1 MSRLLARLI
10 RLATEQTVRESPLW
24 TRQPGGL
31 RIRTSRRRFAEQ
43 PLTAGER
50 THNVSRLHANSA
62 GISVRWTKRHLEV
75 RILSAQPGRR
85 LGMERSRVSGS
96 APWCDPP
103 GGSLG
108 ASDPKTR
115 IHPHARRH
123 GSHLAARVARAADS
137 DVGGRVS
144 HGQDAE
150 CRFLIPGRAKGA
162 REWSHTGD
170 ALATSFG
177 QTVTS
182 SFLRHWTMI
191 GTEAAPSCPYSR
203 RPRKARQWSP
213 ALSASCSRARRWVA
227 LRGEQERIPSTHLSR
242 RNLAAFWSAHL
253 SSSARF
259 QSIQFQGLTGCDV
272 RLPVKFLAG
281 H

>member
-1 MSRLLARLI
+1 MMPWSPSLEQQMQFNQLKRRKFITLLGGMAATWPLASRAQ
-10 RLATEQTVRESPLW
+10 QTAMPVVGFL
-24 TRQPGGL
+24 TG
-31 RIRTSRRRFAEQ
+31 RTPSAE
-43 PLTAGER
+43 R
-50 THNVSRLHANSA
+50 
-62 GISVRWTKRHLEV
+62 
-75 RILSAQPGRR
+75 
-85 LGMERSRVSGS
+85 
-96 APWCDPP
+96 
-103 GGSLG
+103 
-108 ASDPKTR
+108 
-115 IHPHARRH
+115 
-123 GSHLAARVARAADS
+123 
-137 DVGGRVS
+137 
-144 HGQDAE
+144 
-150 CRFLIPGRAKGA
+150 RFLIPGRAKGA

-227 LRGEQERIPSTHLSR
+227 LRREQERIPSTHLSR